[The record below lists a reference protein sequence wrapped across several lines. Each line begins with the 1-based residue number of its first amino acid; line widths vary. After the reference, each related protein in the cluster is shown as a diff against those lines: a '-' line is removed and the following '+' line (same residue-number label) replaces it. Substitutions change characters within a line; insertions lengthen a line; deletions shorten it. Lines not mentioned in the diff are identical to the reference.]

1 MCTENKL
8 GVNKFK
14 MLSYVF
20 IFLISFIQTSCNAEY
35 QKLSESEVNKEDK
48 LLAERIANK
57 ILQSQKEGKFEPL
70 GEEATEAMRTG
81 LNPQKQKE
89 SYETIKGMFGDF
101 QSLEYVETWVPNDGS
116 LLVIYR
122 FNGNFN
128 SKAKPEIR
136 VVMDGNKKFSGFW
149 ILPWKD
155 KM

>member
-1 MCTENKL
+1 MIKQIVTTRLSKIVCARCRGSKICERCRGSCQL
-8 GVNKFK
+8 GK
-14 MLSYVF
+14 
-20 IFLISFIQTSCNAEY
+20 
-35 QKLSESEVNKEDK
+35 
-48 LLAERIANK
+48 
-57 ILQSQKEGKFEPL
+57 
-70 GEEATEAMRTG
+70 EATEAMRTG

-122 FNGNFN
+122 FKGNFT